1 MADVSSPFSTDE
13 VLWYAPPGTI
23 WGDLGY
29 ACPNFGIN
37 PTSLNSTITTLVANI
52 GANLFSVMAHSDAD
66 SRTPPSINTLIRI
79 HKLITR
85 ARTIIS
91 GRAIAAATPRMEPT
105 HATPSPEAF
114 LLFPCP
120 YFKVRNMYMKEWAG
134 LIFNA
139 LGEAMQHT
147 ENRVEFEISTSFG
160 GLVLQYL
167 QRVYIRMATELF
179 MVPLATAQDPAFT
192 LDDKTIASYD
202 PSKYFTSTEL
212 VDTVPPLGVI
222 PTENDLS
229 ILRAGIPANM
239 IVGLSRYPTGGN
251 GNVFTNP
258 TIANMQPVPMAP
270 GGVSDPK
277 AATTVAAPATN
288 ATGSFIPAPTP

>member
-1 MADVSSPFSTDE
+1 MAEQAAPFSSDE
-13 VLWYAPPGTI
+13 ILWYNPPGTI
-23 WGDLGY
+23 WGELGY
-29 ACPNFGIN
+29 AAPNFGIN
-37 PTSLNSTITTLVANI
+37 PTTLNSTIAMLVANM
-52 GANLFSVMAHSDAD
+52 GANLFAVMSHSDAD
-66 SRTPPSINTLIRI
+66 SRTPPSINTLIRV

-91 GRAIAAATPRMEPT
+91 GRAISAATPRMEPT

-114 LLFPCP
+114 LLFPAP
-120 YFKVRNMYMKEWAG
+120 FFKIRNSYLKEWAG
-134 LIFNA
+134 LIFNSI
-139 LGEAMQHT
+139 GEAMQHT

-179 MVPLATAQDPAFT
+179 MVPLADAQKPYFTLSDVQIAAYDPA
-192 LDDKTIASYD
+192 KW
-202 PSKYFTSTEL
+202 FTSTEL
-212 VDTVPPLGVI
+212 VDTVPPLGQI

-229 ILRAGIPANM
+229 VLRAGIPANM

-258 TIANMQPVPMAP
+258 TIAAMHPVPLAVGGSLAGVEGAKAP
-270 GGVSDPK
+270 S
-277 AATTVAAPATN
+277 
-288 ATGSFIPAPTP
+288 ATGSFIAPPGP